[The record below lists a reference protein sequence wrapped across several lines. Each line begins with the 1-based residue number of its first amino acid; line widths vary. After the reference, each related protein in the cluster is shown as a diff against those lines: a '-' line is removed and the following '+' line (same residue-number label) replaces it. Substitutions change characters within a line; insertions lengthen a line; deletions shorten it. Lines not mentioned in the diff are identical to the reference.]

1 MRGTQL
7 EPELANW
14 AELSKHVLFGVCS
27 GMLESQYLLV
37 LSKTPIDTAEFAAIA
52 HEMETTCAK
61 SDVKAVNP

>member
-1 MRGTQL
+1 L
-7 EPELANW
+7 EPELANG

-37 LSKTPIDTAEFAAIA
+37 LSKTPIDVGEFAAIT

-61 SDVKAVNP
+61 SDVKPISP